1 VTCITLLVDNASDDG
16 LMATTTAAPA
26 ASAPTDVISYA
37 DLYARWERGN
47 WRATEI
53 DLTQDAIDWR
63 EKLTDEQR
71 RSALWLY
78 TLFFHGED
86 SVADNLS
93 PYIDAAPLEEQKYF
107 LTTQQVDE
115 ARHSVF
121 FKRFMHEVVGAGG
134 DGSIAGALRATEDQI
149 TWGHRQVFER
159 LDRMADEL
167 RADHS
172 PRQLAAAVT
181 LYHVV
186 VEASLAQ
193 PGQHMIAGYLEEF
206 DVLPGFREGMRN
218 VALDEQRHIGFG
230 VKLLADLYRADPEPI
245 QEAILDTIK
254 EVLPWTSGVA
264 KPPNWDRSYTEC
276 FGFTLEDLGEAGALS
291 IEQKLRAIGLPVD
304 DLPRFP
310 MPMDLPPRERAL
322 RGQKMLKANL
332 LGPDRPA
339 RKDPEA
345 VAIVFDSLARQAD
358 ASRVRPGTTLQW
370 EFSDFEPWH
379 LTLND
384 GHTTAAQ
391 GRAAHADVTFRS
403 TFDDWADVVAGRVDP
418 RRQVLTRRMR
428 VRGDWRT
435 LLALPKALG

>member
-1 VTCITLLVDNASDDG
+1 
-16 LMATTTAAPA
+16 MAISTAAPA
-26 ASAPTDVISYA
+26 ASAPTDAISYA

-53 DLTQDAIDWR
+53 DFTQDAVDWR

-121 FKRFMHEVVGAGG
+121 FKRFMQEVVGAGG

-159 LDRMADEL
+159 LDRMAVEL
-167 RADHS
+167 RADRS
-172 PRQLAAAVT
+172 PRKLAAAVT

-193 PGQHMIAGYLEEF
+193 PGQHMIESYLEEF

-245 QEAILDTIK
+245 QEAILDIIR
-254 EVLPWTSGVA
+254 EVLPWTSAVA

-291 IEQKLRAIGLPVD
+291 IEQKLRAVGLPVD

-358 ASRVRPGTTLQW
+358 ARHVRPGTVLQW
-370 EFSDFEPWH
+370 EFSAFEPWH
-379 LTLND
+379 VTLND
-384 GHTTAAQ
+384 GHTTAAP

-403 TFDDWADVVAGRVDP
+403 TFDDWADVVAGRADP
-418 RRQVLTRRMR
+418 RRHVLTRRMR

-435 LLALPKALG
+435 LLALPKTLG

>member
-1 VTCITLLVDNASDDG
+1 MAATAPSSVTDA
-16 LMATTTAAPA
+16 
-26 ASAPTDVISYA
+26 ISYQ

-63 EKLTDEQR
+63 EKLTEEQR

-78 TLFFHGED
+78 SLFFHGED

-121 FKRFMHEVVGAGG
+121 FHRFMHEVAGLG
-134 DGSIAGALRATEDQI
+134 DGSPAGGLRATQDQI
-149 TWGHRQVFER
+149 TWGHRMVFSR
-159 LDRMADEL
+159 LDRMAEEL
-167 RADHS
+167 RRDRS
-172 PRQLAAAVT
+172 KPKLAAAVT
-181 LYHVV
+181 LYHVI

-193 PGQHMIAGYLEEF
+193 PGQHMIEEYLEEY

-230 VKLLADLYRADPEPI
+230 VKLLHDLYREDPETI
-245 QEAILDTIK
+245 QEAIVGAIR
-254 EVLPWTSGVA
+254 EVLPWTAAVA

-276 FGFTLEDLGEAGALS
+276 FGFTLEDLGEAGAQS

-304 DLPRFP
+304 ELPRFP

-322 RGQKMLKANL
+322 RGQKMLRAGL
-332 LGPDRPA
+332 LGPGDDPVVA
-339 RKDPEA
+339 DPEA
-345 VAIVFDSLARQAD
+345 MAILFDTLRRQAD
-358 ASRVRPGTTLQW
+358 GSAVRPGTTIQW
-370 EFSDFEPWH
+370 DFADADPWY
-379 LTLND
+379 LTLNN
-384 GHTTAAQ
+384 GHTTATQA
-391 GRAAHADVTFRS
+391 RAGHADLTLRCRFA
-403 TFDDWADVVAGRVDP
+403 DWADVTAGRADP
-418 RRQVLTRRMR
+418 RRLILARRLR
-428 VRGDWRT
+428 PKGDWRV
-435 LLALPKALG
+435 LLALPKVLG